1 MKGVKMAEMKIGR
14 MVVSMCETNCYY
26 MYREE
31 EATEGERAALVID
44 PGDRGEQIYEG
55 LKRKGFRVEAILL
68 THGHFDHIQGVNGL
82 KKCSGAPVYAYE
94 GERDICEDARIN
106 LSVQTGRPE
115 TVRADHYEKDGS
127 VMKLA
132 GFTIR
137 LIATPGHTHGSC
149 CYYLEEE
156 RVLFSG
162 DTLFAGSVGRTDF
175 PTGSMSGL
183 VRSVKEK
190 LLVLPEDVRVY
201 PGHGEETTIGE
212 EKRYNPYCQ

>member
-1 MKGVKMAEMKIGR
+1 MAELRIGR

-26 MYREE
+26 IYREE
-31 EATEGERAALVID
+31 EGTEGESPALVID
-44 PGDRGEQIYEG
+44 PGDRGGQIFEG
-55 LKRKGFRVEAILL
+55 LKQKGLRVEAILL
-68 THGHFDHIQGVNGL
+68 THGHFDHIWGVSEL
-82 KKCSGAPVYAYE
+82 KRCSGAPVIAFE
-94 GERDICEDARIN
+94 GERDVCEDSHAN
-106 LSVQTGRPE
+106 VSDQAGRPE
-115 TVRADHYEKDGS
+115 TVKADRYEKDGS
-127 VMKLA
+127 ILKLA
-132 GFTIR
+132 GFTLR

-175 PTGSMSGL
+175 PTGSMSSL

-190 LLVLPEDVRVY
+190 LFILPEDVTVY
-201 PGHGEETTIGE
+201 PGHGEETSIGE